1 MLSPLM
7 LQVELTIEPPES
19 CIPQVSAL
27 ASALRGPPR
36 VDAWEWYRTRAPWYQ
51 YVLVPSEIG
60 RLCASKS
67 WGCPHD
73 SYPVTHTPSDRG
85 GIDLW
90 AVSPKNWFLQP
101 THRMTPTR
109 KLQIIFWRIYTPIWK
124 PILVSKCAQS
134 KYLSF
139 EVYLTHPRNHP
150 PTQNWKNRKFRFWHL
165 FESPFQQKLRKKVH
179 VKI

>member
-1 MLSPLM
+1 MTHGFIVFIIWFSFKNDSYYTHLAIIKTLNPWVKYVYNIPN
-7 LQVELTIEPPES
+7 QVYES
-19 CIPQVSAL
+19 FLIGKSYYKDNKSMGQVSL
-27 ASALRGPPR
+27 YRLKSTPLEKKFSGAS
-36 VDAWEWYRTRAPWYQ
+36 WYKHTWPMPTPWYQ

-101 THRMTPTR
+101 THRVTPTR
-109 KLQIIFWRIYTPIWK
+109 NLQILFWRTYTPIWK
-124 PILVSKCAQS
+124 P
-134 KYLSF
+134 
-139 EVYLTHPRNHP
+139 T
-150 PTQNWKNRKFRFWHL
+150 
-165 FESPFQQKLRKKVH
+165 
-179 VKI
+179 